1 MKYAVDICNG
11 NGMYF
16 EDVMFVGDE
25 FLSKCK
31 RAMSEKEIILDIL
44 NRNLLKVYHEDDK
57 HIEFENGYGFKDI
70 IIDFDEDGN
79 VVNIGC

>member
-1 MKYAVDICNG
+1 
-11 NGMYF
+11 
-16 EDVMFVGDE
+16 
-25 FLSKCK
+25 
-31 RAMSEKEIILDIL
+31 MSEKEIILDIL